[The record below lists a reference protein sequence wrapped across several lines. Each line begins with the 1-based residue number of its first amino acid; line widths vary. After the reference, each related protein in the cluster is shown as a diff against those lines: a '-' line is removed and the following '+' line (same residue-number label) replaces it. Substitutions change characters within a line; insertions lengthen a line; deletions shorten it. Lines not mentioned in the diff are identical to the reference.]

1 MRGYY
6 ERDTTIDEDRDGVE
20 NRRDGERVKGG
31 RRRMP
36 ILKGSDVGLVELS
49 T

>member
-20 NRRDGERVKGG
+20 NRRDGEKGEG
-31 RRRMP
+31 REEKDAN
-36 ILKGSDVGLVELS
+36 IKGQ
-49 T
+49 